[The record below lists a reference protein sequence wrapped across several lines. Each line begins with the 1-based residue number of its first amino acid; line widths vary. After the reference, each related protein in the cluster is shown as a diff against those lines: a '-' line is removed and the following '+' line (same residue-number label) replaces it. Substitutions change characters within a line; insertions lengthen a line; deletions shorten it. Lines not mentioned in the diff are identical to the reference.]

1 MKTNSPQLK
10 GRKEDT
16 GRTDFGKRHFIDTV
30 KSVAKP
36 VVILATSAGLALMP
50 CSTLADKPKK
60 DKGAQKKEEKKKLD
74 VNELKDGAI
83 TYEKII
89 PSDYGFYVKAAHKK
103 PIQLENT
110 KVKASASAVVS
121 HVDGFLSYVVVT
133 LKGPDKKELA
143 DPTSYDG
150 EKQGVDQKFIV
161 DLDKLEKALGKK
173 LEAVH
178 LILKHVEAKKLGG
191 KIKAG
196 EPGGSGGSYKDPFD
210 SGPDEAP
217 KKGANPFLGELAGGS
232 EYIEKLEVYVIPGT
246 ESEVKNCGI
255 AEGMPVL
262 RLTISKNPDTGKY
275 EIEENLEL
283 VTSGINLGIGNPW
296 GIPNPG
302 TDGKPLQF
310 GAPVQGSKS

>member
-1 MKTNSPQLK
+1 MKANPQQLR
-10 GRKEDT
+10 GGKEGT
-16 GRTDFGKRHFIDTV
+16 RRADFGKRYFIDTLKV
-30 KSVAKP
+30 VGKP
-36 VVILATSAGLALMP
+36 VVVLATSIGLALAP
-50 CSTLADKPKK
+50 CSASAETPKK
-60 DKGAQKKEEKKKLD
+60 GKSAQESKEKKKLD
-74 VNELKDGAI
+74 VNDLKDSAV

-89 PSDYGFYVKAAHKK
+89 PNDHGFYVKAAHKK
-103 PIQLENT
+103 PVGLENT

-121 HVDGFLSYVVVT
+121 HVEGFLSYVVVT
-133 LKGPDKKELA
+133 LKGPDKKKLA

-178 LILKHVEAKKLGG
+178 LILKHFEAKKLGG

-232 EYIEKLEVYVIPGT
+232 EYTEKLEVYVIPGT
-246 ESEVKNCGI
+246 ESEVKGYDI

-262 RLTISKNPDTGKY
+262 LLTISKNPETGKY
-275 EIEENLEL
+275 EIAESLEW
-283 VTSGINLGIGNPW
+283 VTSGIPLGVGNPW
-296 GIPNPG
+296 EMPNPG
-302 TDGKPLQF
+302 TDGEPLQF